1 MLSISLSHS
10 LFPCAHHSGT
20 ELVWAPFCSAMPVR
34 VYLFF
39 AAAAAAAAAT
49 TTFHLNYIKKKNI
62 SIHKRKTSALRSNE
76 YENV

>member
-1 MLSISLSHS
+1 MLSISLSLTFS
-10 LFPCAHHSGT
+10 LCPSQWHRAGVSSF
-20 ELVWAPFCSAMPVR
+20 LLAMPVR

>member
-1 MLSISLSHS
+1 MLSISLSLTFS
-10 LFPCAHHSGT
+10 LCPSQWHRAGVSSF
-20 ELVWAPFCSAMPVR
+20 LLAMPVR

-39 AAAAAAAAAT
+39 AAAAT